1 MVSTSWF
8 LHALSRGSQY
18 QAPTHRRD
26 RTSQMLWAI
35 PCVAPSRAH
44 GCALDVC
51 AEDGVHQRHR
61 HLHVDVAALPHEQR
75 VRPHLQGSSAQLS
88 ARSAGS
94 GHSMQKLHTN
104 VRSSVVGRQKVVI
117 ATAKRCPDEN
127 FGGRWTACAFFWAP
141 VRATEPVRT
150 LCRGAP
156 GCRAGCCR
164 PARSGCR
171 SAPRRPAAWSPRSRC
186 LHGGVRVTLA
196 HKGSAQTED
205 FDHD

>member
-75 VRPHLQGSSAQLS
+75 VRPHLQGSAAQLS

-94 GHSMQKLHTN
+94 GHSMQKLHTQRPQQCCGTSKGGDCHCKA
-104 VRSSVVGRQKVVI
+104 VPGREFRRSVDCLRFFFGLPSGRLSPSGHCAEARLDVEQDVAGLPGPAVGRPLAGQPHGHPGV
-117 ATAKRCPDEN
+117 D
-127 FGGRWTACAFFWAP
+127 ACM
-141 VRATEPVRT
+141 
-150 LCRGAP
+150 GA
-156 GCRAGCCR
+156 
-164 PARSGCR
+164 S
-171 SAPRRPAAWSPRSRC
+171 
-186 LHGGVRVTLA
+186 
-196 HKGSAQTED
+196 E
-205 FDHD
+205 